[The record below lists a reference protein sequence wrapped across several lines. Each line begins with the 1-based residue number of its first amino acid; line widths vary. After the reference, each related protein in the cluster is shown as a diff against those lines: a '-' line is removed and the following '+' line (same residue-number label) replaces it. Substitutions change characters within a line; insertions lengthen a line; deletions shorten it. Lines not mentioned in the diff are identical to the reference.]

1 MVGLE
6 RGAQRHWTRHLTG
19 QTVWEGLTMRRK
31 PRPLDS
37 EEREGS
43 FDDWAGR
50 IIDLLAGVGLISAL
64 VGLSLVSGLMW
75 DQFGL

>member
-1 MVGLE
+1 MNKTLK
-6 RGAQRHWTRHLTG
+6 TG
-19 QTVWEGLTMRRK
+19 QDK
-31 PRPLDS
+31 PQES
-37 EEREGS
+37 S

-64 VGLSLVSGLMW
+64 LGLSVVSGLIW

>member
-1 MVGLE
+1 MGRNLKVG
-6 RGAQRHWTRHLTG
+6 QRE
-19 QTVWEGLTMRRK
+19 QPEA
-31 PRPLDS
+31 
-37 EEREGS
+37 S

-64 VGLSLVSGLMW
+64 IGLSLVSGLVW

>member
-1 MVGLE
+1 MS
-6 RGAQRHWTRHLTG
+6 RKSTPADN
-19 QTVWEGLTMRRK
+19 EGT
-31 PRPLDS
+31 
-37 EEREGS
+37 EGS

>member
-1 MVGLE
+1 MN
-6 RGAQRHWTRHLTG
+6 
-19 QTVWEGLTMRRK
+19 RK
-31 PRPLDS
+31 SRSVANGEP
-37 EEREGS
+37 EGS

-64 VGLSLVSGLMW
+64 VGLSLVSGLIW

>member
-1 MVGLE
+1 MLIDTFRPGIALREAERMGRNLKVGRE
-6 RGAQRHWTRHLTG
+6 TQ
-19 QTVWEGLTMRRK
+19 
-31 PRPLDS
+31 S
-37 EEREGS
+37 EDS

-64 VGLSLVSGLMW
+64 VGLSAISGLLW